1 MRSLFF
7 HTYCS
12 MDGTIQYTSCM
23 WSWRITQVFHYQRT
37 MTENVD
43 LITYMNLTNLSH
55 LLSFLIGRCRTNFYL
70 KLEKQQLNW
79 LLKTKDKITSKMLT
93 AKNVKVFKVHTC
105 HVGKQIYY
113 MNFRL
118 PERCHRQVFLHLSS
132 SWEKSHVQFL
142 RNSLPLSYTKNI
154 NKAIS

>member
-1 MRSLFF
+1 
-7 HTYCS
+7 

-55 LLSFLIGRCRTNFYL
+55 LLPFLIGRRSTNFYL

-79 LLKTKDKITSKMLT
+79 LLKTKDSITLT
-93 AKNVKVFKVHTC
+93 TKNVKVFNVHTC
-105 HVGKQIYY
+105 RVGKQIYY

-118 PERCHRQVFLHLSS
+118 QERCHRQVFLHLSS
-132 SWEKSHVQFL
+132 SWEKSLVRFL
-142 RNSLPLSYTKNI
+142 RNSLPLSYTRNI
-154 NKAIS
+154 NKVID